1 MERSKIIA
9 QTQNLML
16 YLLRTMHAFFPGG
29 TWYTTYTSVPH
40 YITSYH
46 RSLMLESLQPT
57 VFDTT
62 DASTI
67 AIEIDSDV
75 IVGRIIS
82 GITYLSSKLAI
93 TFILDSMC
101 LIISR

>member
-1 MERSKIIA
+1 MYI
-9 QTQNLML
+9 TLMDVKYALLILSLFPL
-16 YLLRTMHAFFPGG
+16 YVTVGG

-40 YITSYH
+40 YITSYS
-46 RSLMLESLQPT
+46 RSLMLESLEPA

-62 DASTI
+62 DASTV

-82 GITYLSSKLAI
+82 GESLAIITKLAYNFDI
-93 TFILDSMC
+93 GCF
-101 LIISR
+101 